1 MNFGFVIFFPPCFV
15 ENLRDF
21 DDFFTKLNCVT
32 QVTAILN
39 CLFEYNM
46 VNIRTDLANKDDI
59 PVFTHCFVKLNSLT
73 RTGS

>member
-1 MNFGFVIFFPPCFV
+1 MNFESVHFFPPCFV

-21 DDFFTKLNCVT
+21 DDFFTKLNCVP
-32 QVTAILN
+32 QATAILN
-39 CLFEYNM
+39 FPFEYNM

-59 PVFTHCFVKLNSLT
+59 FTHCFVKLNSLT